1 MTWFTYEIPPIDNHW
16 ELLRTVAEVAQ
27 QLAVREAEF
36 IVKEGRDSAVALP
49 ITLEE
54 FSKRWETAKDAAFA
68 AGWEG
73 GFREEPRVVLV
84 PDECDFL
91 IGFVIKQDNNGTTYV
106 MSPVEMPH
114 LKEYV

>member
-49 ITLEE
+49 ITLDE
-54 FSKRWETAKDAAFA
+54 FSKLRMLLLLP
-68 AGWEG
+68 AGRGALE
-73 GFREEPRVVLV
+73 
-84 PDECDFL
+84 
-91 IGFVIKQDNNGTTYV
+91 K
-106 MSPVEMPH
+106 SPV
-114 LKEYV
+114 YSSFQTSVTSS